1 MRITNVVQGTQ
12 PWHEL
17 RATKFTASEAPIM
30 MGVSKYQSREALLK
44 QKATGERLEVNSF
57 QEKIFA
63 RGHAAE
69 NTARLLVETIIG
81 EELFPATAISD
92 DYSWMLASF
101 DGITLL
107 EDIVFEHKLYNQNL
121 FAHVLDGHLEPH
133 YYWQLEQQLLV
144 SGAEKAIFVCS
155 DGTEKLFASCEYIS
169 LPERREQLIA
179 GWLQFQKDLANYEQ
193 KEEVIILEAE
203 PIRDLPALTYKME
216 GLTLHSNFDVFKQAT
231 MALIEKSKLPIE
243 TDQEF
248 ADAEQ
253 LVKVFKAAEDKLKAI
268 SKQVL
273 GEVDS
278 IDTFTKELKFVSEQ
292 IRQARLAADKQ
303 VKNRKD
309 EIRKNILNN
318 ANTKIQQHLN
328 ALSLDIKA
336 LMPASTIS
344 VLNTIKG
351 KKTVQSLE
359 EAADT
364 AIAQALVEADLLAN
378 KAKENYATLST
389 HAEYQFLFNDWAT
402 ICFKDNDDFSALVK
416 SRITDHKAAE
426 DIRLEQERQQMQIE
440 AEAKAQAKIEAQQEI
455 APASEENKQSDVI
468 SNALN
473 KGKEALES
481 VFLAQRIQASEI
493 KAVPMVQITA
503 KEANY
508 LRKRDA
514 ILTALENAGVD
525 NWSGYENAVSKI
537 TNTNIQL

>member
-1 MRITNVVQGTQ
+1 MQIINVTQGSQ
-12 PWHEL
+12 AWLDL
-17 RATKFTASEAPIM
+17 RATKFTASEAPM
-30 MGVSKYQSREALLK
+30 MLGVSKYQSRDALLK
-44 QKATGERLEVNSF
+44 QKATGERPEVNSF

-69 NTARLLVETIIG
+69 DAARPLVEKRIG

-92 DYSWMLASF
+92 EYNWMLASF

-155 DGTEKLFASCEYIS
+155 DGTEKLFASCEYVS
-169 LPERREQLIA
+169 FPERREQLIA
-179 GWLQFQKDLANYEQ
+179 GWLQFQKDLVNYEQ

-203 PIRDLPALTYKME
+203 SIRDLPALTYKMD
-216 GLTLHSNFDVFKQAT
+216 GLTLNSNFDVFKQAT

-268 SKQVL
+268 SEQVL
-273 GEVDS
+273 GEVQS
-278 IDTFTKELKFVSEQ
+278 IDAFTKELKFISEQ
-292 IRQARLAADKQ
+292 IRQARLTADKQ

-309 EIRKNILNN
+309 EIRKSILSN
-318 ANTKIQQHLN
+318 ANAKIQQHLN
-328 ALSLDIKA
+328 TLSLEIKA
-336 LMPASTIS
+336 PMLAPTVS
-344 VLNTIKG
+344 VLNAMKG
-351 KKTVQSLE
+351 KKTVQSLK

-402 ICFKDNDDFSALVK
+402 ICFKDADDFNALVK
-416 SRITDHKAAE
+416 TRITDHKAAE
-426 DIRLEQERQQMQIE
+426 DIRLEQVRQKIQIE
-440 AEAKAQAKIEAQQEI
+440 ADAKAQAKVEAQKEMSPI
-455 APASEENKQSDVI
+455 NEDSKQSDVI
-468 SNALN
+468 THALE
-473 KGKEALES
+473 KGKIALELTS
-481 VFLAQRIQASEI
+481 LAQHIEASEI
-493 KAVPMVQITA
+493 KAVPMVQMTA

-525 NWSGYENAVSKI
+525 NWSGYDNAIHNI
-537 TNTNIQL
+537 TNTNIQI

>member
-44 QKATGERLEVNSF
+44 QKATGERLDVNSF

-69 NTARLLVETIIG
+69 DTARPLVEKIIG

-92 DYSWMLASF
+92 DYDWMLASF

-144 SGAEKAIFVCS
+144 SGAEKAFFVCS
-155 DGTEKLFASCEYIS
+155 DGTDKLFASCEYVS

-268 SKQVL
+268 SEQVL

-309 EIRKNILNN
+309 EIRKNILNDAN
-318 ANTKIQQHLN
+318 AKIQQHLN

-336 LMPASTIS
+336 PMPISTIS
-344 VLNTIKG
+344 VLNAMKG

-378 KAKENYATLST
+378 IAKNNYTTLSI

-455 APASEENKQSDVI
+455 PPTNEKSKQSDVI

-481 VFLAQRIQASEI
+481 AVLAQHIEASEI
-493 KAVPMVQITA
+493 KAVLMVQMTA

-525 NWSGYENAVSKI
+525 NWSGYNDAISNI

>member
-1 MRITNVVQGTQ
+1 
-12 PWHEL
+12 
-17 RATKFTASEAPIM
+17 
-30 MGVSKYQSREALLK
+30 
-44 QKATGERLEVNSF
+44 
-57 QEKIFA
+57 
-63 RGHAAE
+63 
-69 NTARLLVETIIG
+69 
-81 EELFPATAISD
+81 
-92 DYSWMLASF
+92 
-101 DGITLL
+101 
-107 EDIVFEHKLYNQNL
+107 
-121 FAHVLDGHLEPH
+121 
-133 YYWQLEQQLLV
+133 
-144 SGAEKAIFVCS
+144 
-155 DGTEKLFASCEYIS
+155 
-169 LPERREQLIA
+169 
-179 GWLQFQKDLANYEQ
+179 
-193 KEEVIILEAE
+193 
-203 PIRDLPALTYKME
+203 
-216 GLTLHSNFDVFKQAT
+216 
-231 MALIEKSKLPIE
+231 
-243 TDQEF
+243 
-248 ADAEQ
+248 
-253 LVKVFKAAEDKLKAI
+253 
-268 SKQVL
+268 
-273 GEVDS
+273 
-278 IDTFTKELKFVSEQ
+278 
-292 IRQARLAADKQ
+292 
-303 VKNRKD
+303 
-309 EIRKNILNN
+309 
-318 ANTKIQQHLN
+318 
-328 ALSLDIKA
+328 
-336 LMPASTIS
+336 MPASTIS

>member
-17 RATKFTASEAPIM
+17 RATKFTASEAPAM
-30 MGVSKYQSREALLK
+30 MGASKYQSRDALLK
-44 QKATGERLEVNSF
+44 QKATGERPEVNSF

-69 NTARLLVETIIG
+69 DAARPLVEKLIG

-92 DYSWMLASF
+92 EYDWMLASF

-121 FAHVLDGHLEPH
+121 FAHVLNGHLEPH

-155 DGTEKLFASCEYIS
+155 DGTNENLASCEYVS

-203 PIRDLPALTYKME
+203 PIRDLPALTYKMD
-216 GLTLHSNFDVFKQAT
+216 GLTLNSNFDIFKKAT

-248 ADAEQ
+248 ADTEQ
-253 LVKVFKAAEDKLKAI
+253 LVKVFKGAEDKLKAL
-268 SKQVL
+268 SEQVL
-273 GEVDS
+273 GEVQS
-278 IDTFTKELKFVSEQ
+278 IDAFIKELKFVSEQ

-318 ANTKIQQHLN
+318 ANAKIQQHLN

-336 LMPASTIS
+336 PIPTPTVS
-344 VLNTIKG
+344 VLNAMKG

-364 AIAQALVEADLLAN
+364 TIAQALVEADLLAN
-378 KAKENYATLST
+378 KAKDNYTTLST
-389 HAEYQFLFNDWAT
+389 HPEYQFLFNDWAT
-402 ICFKDNDDFSALVK
+402 ICFKDTDDFNALVK
-416 SRITDHKAAE
+416 SRIADHKAAE

-440 AEAKAQAKIEAQQEI
+440 ADAKAQAKVEAQQERP
-455 APASEENKQSDVI
+455 PANEENKQSDVI
-468 SNALN
+468 AKALE
-473 KGKEALES
+473 KGKAALS
-481 VFLAQRIQASEI
+481 PTTLAHQIETSEI
-493 KAVPMVQITA
+493 KAVPMVQMTA

-525 NWSGYENAVSKI
+525 NWSGYENAVSNI
-537 TNTNIQL
+537 TNTQL